1 MRTLLFEV
9 LLVKHLCEVFG
20 LELPPVTP
28 PPAPGPLP
36 IYPG

>member
-1 MRTLLFEV
+1 LYEV

-20 LELPPVTP
+20 LELPPIP
-28 PPAPGPLP
+28 PPPPPPPGELP